1 MATDT
6 PSTAAHR
13 TERRRHPL
21 AALHTPRGTTWG
33 ATGCLLLIASIP
45 VFGQNT
51 AEPSDAEPTAPPP
64 NHVTATDI
72 QITERG
78 TLNLHVSN
86 QPLSVVL
93 RMLSLKGQ
101 RNIIASPGV
110 KGTVTANL
118 YNATFEEVLE
128 AILVANDAGYRRVG
142 SVIYVHTR
150 KELDDIAASS
160 GDRPVTRVF
169 GLNYITAEDATVYLS
184 SVLGDKAVIATS
196 PAAAKGLDSQANDG
210 GGASHAAGDFVIIT
224 APIHLQDQAEALL
237 RQLDIR
243 PKQILIES
251 TILRAR
257 LNDDNAL
264 GIDFTLVGGV
274 DLELLGST
282 SDGILNIE
290 TGQLP
295 QTRYEQFNSA
305 AQTDFRSNVPDGGLS
320 IGIIKDQVA
329 VFVRALEEV
338 TDTVVVANPK
348 VLTLNKQKGQVIVG
362 RRDGY
367 LTTTVT
373 ETQAIQTVEFLETG
387 TTLIFRPFASDDG
400 YVRVELHP
408 EDSVGFV
415 SAQGLP
421 SEQTTEVTTNVIV
434 KDGET
439 ILIGGLFREVT
450 NDSQSQIAGL
460 GSLPLLGP
468 LFRSKVE
475 SSQREEVIILLTIHV
490 VKDDQRF
497 ADASREAFEAVEKM
511 RVGQRMGLMWT
522 GRERLAQHHYRKALE
537 DYSEGDVDGALWH
550 TRLATHNNPR
560 MVPAIDLRERISGK
574 RAWDEDG
581 TGGREFIY
589 RLIARERGYPVQPFG
604 RPEITGPSEPPT
616 PNDDGQPLKA
626 P

>member
-1 MATDT
+1 MWFVASAILLFAAT
-6 PSTAAHR
+6 
-13 TERRRHPL
+13 PL
-21 AALHTPRGTTWG
+21 LGQD
-33 ATGCLLLIASIP
+33 P
-45 VFGQNT
+45 VAPKEPET
-51 AEPSDAEPTAPPP
+51 AEPAP
-64 NHVTATDI
+64 NHVGATDI
-72 QITERG
+72 QLTERG

-93 RMLSLKGQ
+93 RILSLKGQ

-118 YNATFEEVLE
+118 YNATFEEALE

-150 KELDDIAASS
+150 KELDELAAAS
-160 GDRPVTRVF
+160 GDHPVTRVF
-169 GLNYITAEDATVYLS
+169 GLNYITAEDAKAYLT
-184 SVLGDKAVIATS
+184 SVLGEKAVIATS
-196 PAAAKGLDSQANDG
+196 PPPASGLDSQANDG

-224 APIHLQDQAEALL
+224 APTHLLEQAEALL
-237 RQLDIR
+237 RQLDVR

-282 SDGILNIE
+282 SDGILDIE

-295 QTRYEQFNSA
+295 TTRYEQFNSA

-450 NDSQSQIAGL
+450 NDTQSQIAGL

-537 DYSEGDVDGALWH
+537 DFSEGDTDGALWH
-550 TRLATHNNPR
+550 TRMATHNNPR
-560 MVPAIDLRERISGK
+560 MLPAIDLRERITGK

-589 RLIARERGYPVQPFG
+589 RLIARERGYPFQPFG
-604 RPEITGPSEPPT
+604 RPEIIGPGDAQSPNNEVAAPP
-616 PNDDGQPLKA
+616 KA